1 MRRHR
6 RLTRGCFFGRPSQ
19 YWASV
24 VWITRLELCVGL
36 LLPIFNPVSTSDK
49 VEYDFVDRR
58 QYFRQSRLRVY
69 TDDTAH
75 SGFRDARHDFSV
87 VRQKTRRE
95 RQDATLSTLGVTA
108 AQCGHQR
115 QKQ

>member
-1 MRRHR
+1 MGRHR

-24 VWITRLELCVGL
+24 VTRLELCVGL
-36 LLPIFNPVSTSDK
+36 LLVLPVFNPVSTSDK

-58 QYFRQSRLRVY
+58 QYFRQSRMRVY

-75 SGFRDARHDFSV
+75 SGFRDARHDFTV
-87 VRQKTRRE
+87 VCQKTRRE

-108 AQCGHQR
+108 APRGHQR
-115 QKQ
+115 QKR